1 MSLLPSLHVPRS
13 AQYGSAHA
21 GLIMTATPRRTL
33 DTRALIAAV
42 DRKRKRH
49 KLTWRQ
55 AMVQITGSYSASLKT
70 RMEAGQPISG
80 DMLGAIMIWLGST
93 DMKPYLL
100 PFTKNRFRVV
110 SGGEAGRIP
119 GQGRAG

>member
-1 MSLLPSLHVPRS
+1 
-13 AQYGSAHA
+13 
-21 GLIMTATPRRTL
+21 MTATPRRTL

-49 KLTWRQ
+49 GLSWRQ
-55 AMVQITGSYSASLKT
+55 AMTQITGSYSAGLKT

-80 DMLGAIMIWLGST
+80 DMAGAILIWLGAT

-100 PFTKNRFRVV
+100 PFTKNRFRVI
-110 SGGEAGRIP
+110 SGGAADHTR
-119 GQGRAG
+119 GQGQAG